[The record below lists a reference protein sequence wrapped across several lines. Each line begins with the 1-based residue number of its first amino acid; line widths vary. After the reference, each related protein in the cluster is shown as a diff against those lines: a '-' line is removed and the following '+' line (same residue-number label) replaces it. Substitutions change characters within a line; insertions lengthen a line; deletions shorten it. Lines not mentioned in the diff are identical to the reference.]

1 MGWKI
6 KSRICL
12 RNQNKKETENMSE
25 KGHCGQPR
33 PLISNS
39 PRERKGKQKEE
50 LSKNREKDMTHLSY

>member
-1 MGWKI
+1 
-6 KSRICL
+6 
-12 RNQNKKETENMSE
+12 MSE